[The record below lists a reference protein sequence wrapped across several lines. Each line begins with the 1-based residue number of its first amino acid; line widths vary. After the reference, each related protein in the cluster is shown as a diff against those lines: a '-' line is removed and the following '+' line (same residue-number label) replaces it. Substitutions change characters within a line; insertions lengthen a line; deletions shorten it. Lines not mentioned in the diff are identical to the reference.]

1 LKSKEFSTASKKL
14 SIKARG
20 QKAGV
25 CVVVPCEPGGDPS
38 ACLAALAALSG
49 PEKRLIGQVLLA
61 FGGHPSRQ
69 RNLAAAKARMP
80 WLLFLDSDSRACP
93 GLLTG
98 LLGAA
103 KELGAVGVGGPNLAL
118 EDEPPLG
125 RHFDAVLGSWAGSGA
140 SRARYRS
147 VGARR
152 LAGEKELILCNLLL
166 RRDVFLKAGGFREDL
181 YPNEENELLNRLQA
195 QGLRLAYE
203 PNAAVRRPRRRSV
216 GAFGLQAF
224 RYGRGR
230 AQQMRRNAFAGD
242 WVNLAP
248 AILQAAIVAALAL
261 SAHRPW
267 ALALPLGYAVACW
280 LSQALHPGRALLLA
294 LRHQAYA
301 LGLWVGAFQ
310 DSAPRPLDV
319 RIQSVRLRP
328 RR

>member
-1 LKSKEFSTASKKL
+1 
-14 SIKARG
+14 
-20 QKAGV
+20 
-25 CVVVPCEPGGDPS
+25 
-38 ACLAALAALSG
+38 LAALPG

-61 FGGHPSRQ
+61 WGGHPSRQ
-69 RNLAAAKARMP
+69 RNLAAAQAREP

-98 LLGAA
+98 LLAAA

-125 RHFDAVLGSWAGSGA
+125 RRLDAVLGSWAASGA
-140 SRARYRS
+140 SRARYRA
-147 VGARR
+147 VGSRR

-203 PNAAVRRPRRRSV
+203 PRAAVRRPRRRTV

-248 AILQAAIVAALAL
+248 AALQAALLSAFALAP
-261 SAHRPW
+261 RWPV
-267 ALALPLGYAVACW
+267 ALVLPLAYGVACC
-280 LSQALHPGRALLLA
+280 LSQALHPGRAWLVA

-301 LGLWVGAFQ
+301 LGLWVGALQ
-310 DSAPRPLDV
+310 DPAPRPLAV
-319 RIQSVRLRP
+319 RIQPVRLR
-328 RR
+328 RRR